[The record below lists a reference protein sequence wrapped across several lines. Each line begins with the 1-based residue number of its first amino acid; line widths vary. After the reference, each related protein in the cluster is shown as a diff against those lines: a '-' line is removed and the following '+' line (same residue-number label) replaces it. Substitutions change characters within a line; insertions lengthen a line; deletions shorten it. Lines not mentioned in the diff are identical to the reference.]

1 MKRKIKILHL
11 EDSFKDS
18 ELIQS
23 LVESGEIEH
32 EYFVAENENDYINIL
47 ETENIDIILSDYSL
61 PHYNGNE
68 ALKVA
73 REKYSHIPFLFV
85 SGAMGEDRAIDTM
98 LNGATDYVL
107 KNKLER
113 LVPAIKRAL
122 HEQELTTKRQ
132 QAEAELRITN
142 KELIFQIEEKEIQ
155 ASELMA
161 ANEELILQNK
171 EKEKLAV
178 ELIAAKEKAEES
190 DRLKSSFLAN
200 MSHEI
205 RTPLNGILGF
215 TELLKEPALEDEQ
228 KMYYL
233 GILEK
238 SGERLLNIINDIMC
252 ISKIESAQ
260 MGVSVSETNLN
271 EQLDEIFAFFKP
283 EAEQKGLQ
291 ISCRNTMR
299 LNDTFIKTDKEKL
312 FAILINLVKNAI
324 KFTKKGSI
332 EFGFGL
338 FGGRDKAFDD
348 SRDKA
353 SLVSTPTPSI
363 EFFVKDTGIGIL
375 PDQLQYVFERF
386 RQASES
392 VNRKYEGA
400 GLGLSI
406 SKAFVEMLGGTIR
419 IESEFGKGSTIYF
432 TLPAIYNQE
441 VKDDNKSILWTDTKK
456 REMNR

>member
-11 EDSFKDS
+11 EDSYKDS
-18 ELIQS
+18 ELIKS
-23 LVESGEIEH
+23 LIESGEIEH
-32 EYFVAENENDYINIL
+32 EYFVVENEKDYINIL
-47 ETENIDIILSDYSL
+47 ETENIDLILSDYSL
-61 PHYNGNE
+61 PEYNGNE
-68 ALKVA
+68 ALKIA
-73 REKYSHIPFLFV
+73 SEKYFHIPFLFV
-85 SGAMGEDRAIDTM
+85 SGAMGEDRAIDAM

-122 HEQELTTKRQ
+122 HEQDLKTKKKH
-132 QAEAELRITN
+132 AEAELRIKN
-142 KELIFQIEEKEIQ
+142 RELIFQIEEKEIQ
-155 ASELMA
+155 AAELMA
-161 ANEELILQNK
+161 ANKELTFQNQ
-171 EKEKLAV
+171 ENEKLTAQ
-178 ELIAAKEKAEES
+178 LIAAKEKAEES

-215 TELLKEPALEDEQ
+215 TELLKEPELEDEQ

-233 GILEK
+233 SVLEK
-238 SGERLLNIINDIMC
+238 SGARLLNIINDIMC

-260 MGVSVSETNLN
+260 MSVSISEINVN
-271 EQLDEIFAFFKP
+271 EQMDEIFAFFKP

-291 ISCRNTMR
+291 IFYRNTMQ
-299 LNDTFIKTDKEKL
+299 LNDTYIRTDKEKL
-312 FAILINLVKNAI
+312 FAILTNLLKNAI

-332 EFGFGL
+332 EFGFGSV
-338 FGGRDKAFDD
+338 GGRDKAC
-348 SRDKA
+348 
-353 SLVSTPTPSI
+353 LVSTNETI
-363 EFFVKDTGIGIL
+363 EFYVKDTGIGIT
-375 PDQLQYVFERF
+375 PDKLGFVFERF

-392 VNRKYEGA
+392 VNRRYEGA

-432 TLPAIYNQE
+432 TLPANYNQE
-441 VKDDNKSILWTDTKK
+441 IKANKKRIAWTYTKQ
-456 REMNR
+456 REMNL

>member
-23 LVESGEIEH
+23 LVESGEIDH
-32 EYFVAENENDYINIL
+32 EYFVAENEKDYINIL

-73 REKYSHIPFLFV
+73 REKYFHIPFLFV
-85 SGAMGEDRAIDTM
+85 SGAMGEDRAIDAM

-122 HEQELTTKRQ
+122 HEQELTAKRQ

-142 KELIFQIEEKEIQ
+142 RELIFQIEQKEIQ
-155 ASELMA
+155 ASELMI
-161 ANEELILQNK
+161 ANEELIFQNK

-190 DRLKSSFLAN
+190 DRLKSCFLAN

-215 TELLKEPALEDEQ
+215 TELLKEPELQDEQ

-233 GILEK
+233 SILEK
-238 SGERLLNIINDIMC
+238 SGARLLNIINDIMC
-252 ISKIESAQ
+252 ISKIESGQ
-260 MGVSVSETNLN
+260 MAVSISEININ
-271 EQLDEIFAFFKP
+271 EQMDEIFAFFKP
-283 EAEQKGLQ
+283 EAEQKGIHIICKNSL
-291 ISCRNTMR
+291 R
-299 LNDTFIKTDKEKL
+299 LNETFIKTDKEKL
-312 FAILINLVKNAI
+312 FIILANLVKNAI
-324 KFTKKGSI
+324 KFTKKGSV
-332 EFGFGL
+332 EFGFGSV
-338 FGGRDKAFDD
+338 GGRDKAFDD
-348 SRDKA
+348 RDKA
-353 SLVSTPTPSI
+353 CLVSTPTPSI

-375 PDQLQYVFERF
+375 PDQLEFVFERF

-392 VNRKYEGA
+392 VNRRYEGA

-419 IESEFGKGSTIYF
+419 IESEFGKGSVLYF
-432 TLPAIYNQE
+432 TLPAIYSQE
-441 VKDDNKSILWTDTKK
+441 VKADDKGVVWTDTKK

>member
-11 EDSFKDS
+11 EDSLKDS

-23 LVESGEIEH
+23 LIESGEIEH
-32 EYFVAENENDYINIL
+32 EYFVVENEKDYINIL
-47 ETENIDIILSDYSL
+47 ETGNIDIILSDYSL
-61 PHYNGNE
+61 PEYNGNE

-73 REKYSHIPFLFV
+73 REKYFHIPFLFV
-85 SGAMGEDRAIDTM
+85 SGAMGEDRAIDAM

-122 HEQELTTKRQ
+122 HEQELKTKRK
-132 QAEAELRITN
+132 QAETELKITN
-142 KELIFQIEEKEIQ
+142 RELIFQIEEKEMQ
-155 ASELMA
+155 AAELMA
-161 ANEELILQNK
+161 ANKELTFQNH
-171 EKEKLAV
+171 ENVKLTI

-215 TELLKEPALEDEQ
+215 TELLKEPELEDEQ

-233 GILEK
+233 NVLEK
-238 SGERLLNIINDIMC
+238 SGARLLNIINDIMC

-260 MGVSVSETNLN
+260 MTVSISEINVN
-271 EQLDEIFAFFKP
+271 EQMDEIFTFFKP

-291 ISCRNTMR
+291 IICSNTMR
-299 LNDTFIKTDKEKL
+299 LYDIFIITDKEKL
-312 FAILINLVKNAI
+312 FAILTNLVKNAI

-332 EFGFGL
+332 EFGCGL
-338 FGGRDKAFDD
+338 TGSPNVTVGEPVE
-348 SRDKA
+348 
-353 SLVSTPTPSI
+353 L
-363 EFFVKDTGIGIL
+363 EFYVKDTGIGIH
-375 PDQLQYVFERF
+375 PEQLGLVFERF

-392 VNRKYEGA
+392 INRKYEGA
-400 GLGLSI
+400 GLGLAI
-406 SKAFVEMLGGTIR
+406 SKAFVEMLGGSIR
-419 IESEFGKGSTIYF
+419 IESEFGEGTTIYF
-432 TLPAIYNQE
+432 TLPLVNNQE
-441 VKDDNKSILWTDTKK
+441 VKAGSKNIVWTDTKQL
-456 REMNR
+456 EMNR